1 MINIKYC
8 LVFFYFKFDY
18 VKILCYN
25 INMRFIPKEQNEIHK
40 IRFINVKFIKS
51 ASKKDE
57 FIVDELPQVAIVG
70 RSNVGKSSLI
80 NLLTNN
86 SKMAK
91 TSSMPGRTRLVNYF
105 NVNNEMYLVDL
116 PGYGFAKASKNLTS
130 AWDSVMN
137 DYFTNNEKL
146 KLVLV
151 LIDSRILPTELDMQ
165 MMDYEI
171 PALIVM
177 TKTDKLNRSEIN
189 LNKDKISK
197 MLRYN
202 KDLIIPTSTL
212 KRLGVEEIAT
222 KIDTYL
228 K

>member
-1 MINIKYC
+1 M
-8 LVFFYFKFDY
+8 
-18 VKILCYN
+18 
-25 INMRFIPKEQNEIHK
+25 
-40 IRFINVKFIKS
+40 RFINVKFIKS

-57 FIVDELPQVAIVG
+57 FIVDDLSQVAIVG

-105 NVNNEMYLVDL
+105 NVNNQMYLVDL

-137 DYFTNNEKL
+137 DYFTDNEKL

-151 LIDSRILPTELDMQ
+151 LIDSRILPTELDVQ
-165 MMDYEI
+165 MMDYLAEHEI

-202 KDLIIPTSTL
+202 KDLIIPTSSL
-212 KRLGVEEIAT
+212 KRVGVEEIAT
-222 KIDTYL
+222 QIDNYL
-228 K
+228 N

>member
-1 MINIKYC
+1 M
-8 LVFFYFKFDY
+8 
-18 VKILCYN
+18 
-25 INMRFIPKEQNEIHK
+25 
-40 IRFINVKFIKS
+40 RFINVKFIKS

-57 FIVDELPQVAIVG
+57 FIVDELPQIAIVG

-105 NVNNEMYLVDL
+105 NVNNQMYLVDL

-137 DYFTNNEKL
+137 DYFTDNEKL

-165 MMDYEI
+165 MMDYLAEHEI

-212 KRLGVEEIAT
+212 KRVGVEEITT
-222 KIDTYL
+222 KIDNYL

>member
-1 MINIKYC
+1 M
-8 LVFFYFKFDY
+8 
-18 VKILCYN
+18 
-25 INMRFIPKEQNEIHK
+25 
-40 IRFINVKFIKS
+40 RFINVKFIKS

-57 FIVDELPQVAIVG
+57 FIVDELPQIAIVG

-105 NVNNEMYLVDL
+105 NVNNQMSLVDL

-137 DYFTNNEKL
+137 DYFTDNEKL

-165 MMDYEI
+165 MMDYLAEHEI

-212 KRLGVEEIAT
+212 KRVGVEEITT
-222 KIDTYL
+222 KIDNYL